1 MPFQPTPKG
10 VRVAIRVTPRAARD
24 QVTGLKPTAAG
35 GRELC
40 VALTAVPEKG
50 RANKALI
57 DLLAREWSMSKS
69 DLSVVAG
76 VTDRHKA
83 VMVEGMPD
91 MLMAALGRWIE
102 RYTR

>member
-1 MPFQPTPKG
+1 LPFQPTPKG

-57 DLLAREWSMSKS
+57 DLLAREWAMSKS
-69 DLSVVAG
+69 ELSVVAG

-91 MLMAALGRWIE
+91 KLMAALGQWIE
-102 RYTR
+102 RYSR

>member
-1 MPFQPTPKG
+1 LPFQPTRDG

-24 QVTGLKPTAAG
+24 QVTGCKPTAAG
-35 GRELC
+35 GVELC

-57 DLLAREWSMSKS
+57 ELLAREWGMSKS

-83 VMVEGMPD
+83 VMIEGAPD

-102 RYTR
+102 RYSR

>member
-1 MPFQPTPKG
+1 LPFQPTAQG
-10 VRVAIRVTPRAARD
+10 VRVAVRVTPKAARD
-24 QVTGLKPTAAG
+24 QVMGLKPTAAG

-57 DLLAREWSMSKS
+57 DLLAREWGMSKS

-83 VMVEGMPD
+83 LMVQGAPE
-91 MLMAALGRWIE
+91 MLMATLGRWIE
-102 RYTR
+102 RYSR